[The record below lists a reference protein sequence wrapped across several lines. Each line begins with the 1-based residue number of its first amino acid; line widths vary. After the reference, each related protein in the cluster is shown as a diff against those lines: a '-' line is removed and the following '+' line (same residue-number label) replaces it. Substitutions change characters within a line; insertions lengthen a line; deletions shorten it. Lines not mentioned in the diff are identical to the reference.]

1 MKKFYSREFFTQAI
15 LILLI
20 TLLPQSVGAGFLG
33 GTSANVGEDWTN
45 STKTVTTTGNV
56 NAHDVTA
63 TGKVTTTEGVVYN
76 QGDTNAVN
84 TTVGAK
90 LAVQVIA
97 DTDYTSLALAIS
109 DAGSTPT
116 KLNICQENTMA
127 DGTTLTPPTTMVLDF
142 DCGGSIKGV
151 AGGGTETFV
160 VGHVVNN
167 LNKKI
172 FGADLSV
179 DFATF
184 RPAEISAKWFG
195 DTYVQATITSALT
208 AIGTTDLVTLK
219 IDPSTWVISTSLNM
233 STYTNITFK
242 IPAGAVLQIATGTT
256 TTFPTNPVADRYQ
269 IFNCVGTGAV
279 AGLAIAYPEW
289 FGAKADNSTDSTAG
303 IVAALAAAKV
313 VQGTAGIYKHT
324 GFTLYTDKSILGLGQ
339 GTTFFDYTPATG
351 NAVTLAAVAPSTA
364 HRRSRIKDV
373 CLMSTGRSTGWGIT
387 TIPGE
392 EQVDIE
398 IGPIVVTDTDKGI
411 WITYPSQGMM
421 ITPRLGGRGK
431 TIVGSIGI
439 KIGSTPNTALNMLLI
454 APYVSSYETAYEAY
468 GYAIT
473 LQKPIWEACY
483 TGVKVYG
490 QVHVNHPSAN
500 ATTDDIYVYANSGY
514 GNLVAYGY
522 VNTGGGANKITYETT
537 AARDRSVVIPISHSS
552 AHPMRIGPHEI
563 GLQNIS
569 TNTKVRGNL
578 GTANQTLADNTWT
591 KIALNVETIDE
602 MAEFSTV
609 TGTATITT
617 TGQYLVGGQIAF
629 TTPGDG
635 KRLNAAIYK
644 NGAAICSSEALTGV
658 ASAYPTVSTQTFV
671 LLTAADTIELYG
683 RQVSGGAVDVT
694 YGSTATYMYIM
705 RIL

>member
-1 MKKFYSREFFTQAI
+1 MTITTTDTRIRYTGDGTTVTFIYDFPIYEDNDLVVLRHTATSTAET
-15 LILLI
+15 LIL
-20 TLLPQSVGAGFLG
+20 
-33 GTSANVGEDWTN
+33 N
-45 STKTVTTTGNV
+45 
-56 NAHDVTA
+56 
-63 TGKVTTTEGVVYN
+63 
-76 QGDTNAVN
+76 
-84 TTVGAK
+84 
-90 LAVQVIA
+90 
-97 DTDYTSLALAIS
+97 TDYTVTGAGVVTGGTVVLSAGSVCPDGYYLTIIREIELTQEVDFVDGAAVDADTLETPLDKGCLIDQQLDEAIRRAPKFRKSLTLKDCDLPTPVANSLIGWDSLGTGFANFSTGTVSVPTIDHIGNYGDSLNTAITTI
-109 DAGSTPT
+109 GSTPT
-116 KLNICQENTMA
+116 LLLINKTIVLTAHAIVPS
-127 DGTTLTPPTTMVLDF
+127 TLQLWIPTTGSITLGAYNISI
-142 DCGGSIKGV
+142 GGSIE
-151 AGGGTETFV
+151 ASRS
-160 VGHVVNN
+160 
-167 LNKKI
+167 KI
-172 FGADLSV
+172 FN
-179 DFATF
+179 
-184 RPAEISAKWFG
+184 
-195 DTYVQATITSALT
+195 Y
-208 AIGTTDLVTLK
+208 
-219 IDPSTWVISTSLNM
+219 
-233 STYTNITFK
+233 
-242 IPAGAVLQIATGTT
+242 
-256 TTFPTNPVADRYQ
+256 
-269 IFNCVGTGAV
+269 TGAGV
-279 AGLAIAYPEW
+279 VTGLAIAYPEW